1 MPFHF
6 FDMSSLSRYGKFL
19 VLDLLDVDGLWA
31 GVQQRMDLVQKDLLK
46 DIMDMSLIRDNK
58 SVCTVCIHIHRY
70 IIFIGH

>member
-1 MPFHF
+1 MCLVFARVFSF
-6 FDMSSLSRYGKFL
+6 FYMSSLSRYGKFL

-58 SVCTVCIHIHRY
+58 SVCTVCIY
-70 IIFIGH
+70 ICR